1 MPIEKNQRSKPKSKV
16 RTRTTAK
23 IESLEKE
30 VNDLSLAI
38 EDLHED
44 IRKMLPKSAGR
55 RMLNN
60 LGSGILKGLG
70 FIIGTT
76 IIAALFIFLIQ
87 KALQTDVVQSWI
99 SDQISSAVEASVDKA
114 VDNTIGDFN
123 LPFFGE

>member
-1 MPIEKNQRSKPKSKV
+1 MPIEKGGPRKKKVLKRSPS
-16 RTRTTAK
+16 TAK

-44 IRKMLPKSAGR
+44 IKKMLPKSPGR
-55 RMLNN
+55 RMLNSI
-60 LGSGILKGLG
+60 GSGILKGLG

-99 SDQISSAVEASVDKA
+99 SEQITTAVENSVENA
-114 VDNTIGDFN
+114 VDNTIGDFK
-123 LPFFGE
+123 LPF